1 MDRQLLN
8 KRPLEDA
15 IQKLENDGLELWC
28 NRISWVTNSC
38 DYTIYSNKSI
48 VESEWRKNKKGNN

>member
-1 MDRQLLN
+1 M
-8 KRPLEDA
+8 
-15 IQKLENDGLELWC
+15 WC
-28 NRISWVTNSC
+28 NRISWVTNPC